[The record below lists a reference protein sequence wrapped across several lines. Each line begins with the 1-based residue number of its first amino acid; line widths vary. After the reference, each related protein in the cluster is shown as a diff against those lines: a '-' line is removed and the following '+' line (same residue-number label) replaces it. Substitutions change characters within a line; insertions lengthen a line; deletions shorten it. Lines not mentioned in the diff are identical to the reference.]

1 LADLASSSAPSDEPK
16 KEALEVVIEAESLL
30 VSFGP
35 DGKPSPLKRLPK
47 IEDEESGEM
56 VHDSDVEVLQNDKS
70 LTLPDS
76 IAEKKPDQTLVVMVN
91 QESILVGGR
100 KVADLSSVLQSKSSD
115 IAGLKEELDYLAAR
129 KPYKDE
135 EAEKLGRDVN
145 IMADKDTPYSLL
157 KKVMATC
164 AKAEYRNISLAVSQ
178 VENKAE
184 PIVVG
189 DGSVGE

>member
-1 LADLASSSAPSDEPK
+1 MK
-16 KEALEVVIEAESLL
+16 KSIHAKRMERKHRQTSKTSKLNLVSLMDIFTILVFFLL
-30 VSFGP
+30 VNS
-35 DGKPSPLKRLPK
+35 
-47 IEDEESGEM
+47 
-56 VHDSDVEVLQNDKS
+56 SDVEVLQNDKS